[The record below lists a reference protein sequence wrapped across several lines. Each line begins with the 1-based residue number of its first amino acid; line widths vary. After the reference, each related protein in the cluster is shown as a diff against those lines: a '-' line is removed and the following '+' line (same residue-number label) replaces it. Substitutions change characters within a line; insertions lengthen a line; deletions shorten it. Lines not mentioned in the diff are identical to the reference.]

1 MEILFNSITY
11 PPIPIQRIGSV
22 AFSLHGVF
30 AALGFY
36 FGSTYA
42 LKLAE
47 KKGLDYDL
55 FSDGLNWA
63 LFGAIIGA
71 RFFTIPA
78 HIGDYGYGW
87 DDVFSIAGSYSI
99 MGGMS
104 GGIIAAFIR
113 IKIVGKGNF
122 FPYADCA
129 APALILGTVIGRIGD
144 LAIVEHLGR
153 STTFFLGYEILPGYD
168 LAPQHNILECLEPLL
183 TCGVYHHV
191 AMYDLLFSLV
201 MFFIF
206 TYLQKNYNFGEGSWL
221 GIWAIWYG
229 VLRMLL
235 DTLRFGMGDATIGS
249 FTWNQIGGAVLA
261 FCGLILFL
269 KRKDLEQTDN
279 K

>member
-11 PPIPIQRIGSV
+11 PPIPIQKIGSI

-104 GGIIAAFIR
+104 GGIIAAYIR
-113 IKIVGKGNF
+113 IKTIGKGNF
-122 FPYADCA
+122 VGYADCA

-153 STTFFLGYEILPGYD
+153 ATTFILGYEILPGYD
-168 LAPQHNILECLEPLL
+168 VAPQHNALECSAPLVS
-183 TCGVYHHV
+183 CGTFHHV
-191 AMYDLLFSLV
+191 AMYDLLLSFG
-201 MFFIF
+201 MFFLF
-206 TYLQKNYNFGEGSWL
+206 REMQKRYKFGDGAWL
-221 GIWAIWYG
+221 GLWAVWYG
-229 VLRMLL
+229 LLRMVL
-235 DTLRFGMGDATIGS
+235 DSLRFGMGDSTIGI
-249 FTWNQIGGAVLA
+249 FTWNQIGGLTLALCGAV
-261 FCGLILFL
+261 FFYY
-269 KRKDLEQTDN
+269 RKDLEKT
-279 K
+279 